1 MRESSGAFAW
11 VRAALFW
18 ALCGGAQSLAFAA
31 TPVSWM
37 VWLGWIPI
45 AWLALD
51 ASRASRTGRH
61 VVAAWWSGWVFW
73 LCTIPWIAHTISVHG
88 GLPGWLGAILL
99 GLLAA
104 YMALYQAAFVAVSG
118 RLRTPRATASG
129 WLFRAAV
136 LAGLW
141 AGLEWLRERL
151 FSGFPWAPLGEALV
165 GTAGALDLAPWIGG
179 RGLSM
184 VVVFWSVVCALLLD
198 TEWKTR
204 RSGVGGPG
212 NGASADLTGRRRLAI
227 QLWAGTALAAVLLLG
242 LASVTGERRASRWSV
257 EDPSMPPDDLRAL
270 ARTTTRIVHV
280 VQPNVPILRDG
291 AEFVRNYQR
300 LLELSS
306 CNIPGTLI
314 VWPESAA
321 FPYLWERHQSFRED
335 IRSIVSRGCDLLF
348 NSAISVETEDG
359 PGTTN
364 AALLASW
371 KEDERRVEV
380 QRYDKMHLVPYG
392 EYVPLKDVLPFVRQ
406 LARSV
411 GEFEPGEDLFL
422 PEWKDVDLG
431 VSICFEVVFPYEVA
445 ERARL
450 GADLL
455 AVITNDAWF
464 GRSAAPAQHLASARM
479 RAAENRRPLVFAATT
494 GISAVV
500 DERGGIR
507 SSIPLEKPGSL
518 QLILRGRSDV
528 VDIEEPWD
536 LTFYSRAPWA
546 IDLFA
551 ALLVILGFLAGREL
565 APKDAETEAAVR

>member
-1 MRESSGAFAW
+1 MRKSGGAFAW
-11 VRAALFW
+11 LRAALFW
-18 ALCGGAQSLAFAA
+18 ALCGGVQSLAFAA
-31 TPVSWM
+31 SPMPWV
-37 VWLGWIPI
+37 VWVAWVPI

-51 ASRASRTGRH
+51 ASDAPRSGRQ
-61 VVAAWWSGWVFW
+61 VLAAWWSGWVFW

-88 GLPGWLGAILL
+88 GLPVWLGTMLL

-104 YMALYQAAFVAVSG
+104 YMALYQAAFVAIAG
-118 RLRTPRATASG
+118 RLRPPRVAARA
-129 WLFRAAV
+129 WVLRAAV

-165 GTAGALDLAPWIGG
+165 DMPGALDLAPWIGG

-184 VVVFWSVVCALLLD
+184 AAMFWSVVCALLLD
-198 TEWKTR
+198 VEWRTR
-204 RSGVGGPG
+204 RPAPGGPDERS
-212 NGASADLTGRRRLAI
+212 GATLVDQRALAMK
-227 QLWAGTALAAVLLLG
+227 LWAGTALAAILLFG
-242 LASVTGERRASRWSV
+242 LASVVGERRASRWRVDSSTPP
-257 EDPSMPPDDLRAL
+257 EDPPAL
-270 ARTTTRIVHV
+270 ARTSTRIVRI

-300 LLELSS
+300 LLDLSS
-306 CNIPGTLI
+306 CTVPGTLI

-335 IRSIVSRGCDLLF
+335 IRLIASRGCDLLF
-348 NSAISVETEDG
+348 NSAIAVETNEG

-364 AALLASW
+364 AALLATW
-371 KEDERRVEV
+371 NGDEGRIDV

-411 GEFEPGEDLFL
+411 GEFEPGEKLVL
-422 PEWKDVDLG
+422 PEWKNVDLG
-431 VSICFEVVFPYEVA
+431 VAICFEVVFPYEVA
-445 ERARL
+445 ERVRR

-479 RAAENRRPLVFAATT
+479 RAAENFRPLVFAATT

-500 DERGGIR
+500 DERGGVR
-507 SSIPLEKPGSL
+507 SRIPLEEAGVL
-518 QLILRGRSDV
+518 ELTLRGPGDV
-528 VDIEEPWD
+528 IDIENMWD
-536 LTFYSRAPWA
+536 FTLYSRAPWA

-551 ALLVILGFLAGREL
+551 ALLVAAGFLAGRGST
-565 APKDAETEAAVR
+565 PKRAQTEAARQ